1 LGINCWN
8 ILGSWFFIQVM
19 LEIVDVRNLPSGHK
33 GKLLVSFN
41 KKQEDVLFNT
51 KKQLSISSKSQ
62 GKQVAVFQCESTG
75 ELLLELISRPSFNF
89 RGLKLV
95 KVLGK
100 TSINLEDL
108 QNVASKLP
116 VEKWLDLTC
125 TVNWSKPISI
135 RIGLSLTP
143 PVSAPYKLHFVSML
157 PFKTSYFSFLF
168 PRRFQ
173 QFERWTNIDVVNE
186 ARNRII
192 NIQTG

>member
-1 LGINCWN
+1 MI
-8 ILGSWFFIQVM
+8 FIQVM

-41 KKQEDVLFNT
+41 KKQKDVFFNT
-51 KKQLSISSKSQ
+51 KKQLRISSKTQ
-62 GKQVAVFQCESTG
+62 GKQVAVFQCESNG

-89 RGLKLV
+89 RGLKLA

-116 VEKWLDLTC
+116 IEKWLDLTC
-125 TVNWSKPISI
+125 TANWSKPISI

-157 PFKTSYFSFLF
+157 PFKKSYFSFLL

-173 QFERWTNIDVVNE
+173 QFKCWTNINVVNE
-186 ARNRII
+186 ASNRII

>member
-1 LGINCWN
+1 MVL
-8 ILGSWFFIQVM
+8 IQVM

-41 KKQEDVLFNT
+41 KKQEDLLFNT

-62 GKQVAVFQCESTG
+62 GKQVAVFQCESNG

-89 RGLKLV
+89 RGLKLD

-116 VEKWLDLTC
+116 IEKWLDLTC
-125 TVNWSKPISI
+125 AVNWSKPISI

-143 PVSAPYKLHFVSML
+143 PVTAPHNLHFVSML
-157 PFKTSYFSFLF
+157 PIKKSYLSFLL
-168 PRRFQ
+168 PRRSQ
-173 QFERWTNIDVVNE
+173 NIGCWTNINVVNE
-186 ARNRII
+186 ARNKII